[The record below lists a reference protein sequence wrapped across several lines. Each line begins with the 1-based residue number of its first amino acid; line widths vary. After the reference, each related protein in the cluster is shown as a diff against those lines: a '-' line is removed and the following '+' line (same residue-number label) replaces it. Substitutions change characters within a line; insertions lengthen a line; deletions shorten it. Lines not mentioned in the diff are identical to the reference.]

1 MTAAMM
7 LDRVSKIYGGG
18 VLALDDVSLSA
29 EEGELLV
36 LVGPSGCGKTTILR
50 IIAGLER
57 PTSGEVSLS
66 GQFASSLTPQERNI
80 AMVFQS
86 GALYPHRSVRGNL
99 AFPLTMAGTE
109 KVSLDARVK
118 EMARGLGIS
127 PMLERTPGTLSGGER
142 QRVAMGRALIR
153 GQPRLL
159 LMDEPLASLDIG
171 LRSGLR
177 SEIAA
182 LVRSLNL
189 TTVYVTH
196 DQSEALILADRVV
209 VMRSGRVE
217 DSGPPGRVYAE
228 PATAYAAAF
237 LSSPPISLAWATVWI
252 MNNDQVVIDFDSQHL
267 NLTWAHPRSESLS
280 LYHAEPVIVGI
291 RPEALTPARAGQRRP
306 RLRGRIRSLDYLGH
320 EWLAHLE
327 VGFRP
332 VDVDLVGLKQKR
344 MATSHDRSVG
354 KIARFK
360 ELIRPGGNRAQATA
374 DPGHDFAE
382 NGDHRS
388 ALLQVRLGSPVNWTV
403 GQQVLVD
410 VDLERVHFFD
420 KEGRRIGPTP
430 ATIAN
435 SA

>member
-7 LDRVSKIYGGG
+7 LDRVSKIYSGGIQ
-18 VLALDDVSLSA
+18 ALDGVSLSA
-29 EEGELLV
+29 GEGELLV
-36 LVGPSGCGKTTILR
+36 LVGPSGCGKTTVLR

-57 PTSGEVSLS
+57 PTSGEVWLS
-66 GQFASSLTPQERNI
+66 GQPATPLTPQERNI

-99 AFPLTMAGTE
+99 AFPLSMAGTE
-109 KVSLDARVK
+109 KPTLDARVN
-118 EMARGLGIS
+118 EIARGLGIAQ
-127 PMLERTPGTLSGGER
+127 MLERTPGTLSGGER
-142 QRVAMGRALIR
+142 QRVAMGRAIIR

-209 VMRSGRVE
+209 VMRSGTVE
-217 DSGPPGRVYAE
+217 DVGPPARVYAE

-237 LSSPPISLAWATVWI
+237 LSSPPISLNWATVWI
-252 MNNDQVVIDFDSQHL
+252 MNDDQVVIDFDSQHI
-267 NLTWAHPRSESLS
+267 NLTWSHPRSESLS

-291 RPEALTPARAGQRRP
+291 RPEALTPARPGQGRP
-306 RLRGRIRSLDYLGH
+306 RLRGRVRSVDYLGH
-320 EWLAHLE
+320 EWLAHIE

-332 VDVDLVGLKQKR
+332 VDVDLVGLKPKR
-344 MATSHDRSVG
+344 MAITHDRSVG

-360 ELIRPGGNRAQATA
+360 ELIRPGGTRAQATA
-374 DPGHDFAE
+374 DPGQDFAE
-382 NGDHRS
+382 NGDHRN
-388 ALLQVRLGSPVNWTV
+388 ALLQVRLGSPDNWTV

-410 VDLERVHFFD
+410 LDLERVHFFD

-430 ATIAN
+430 ANIAN